1 MSNSETISVKIGRIL
16 VNSKLQKII
25 ETYQCSPYGKAIL
38 RNEDVD
44 YLIKMLAQ
52 SRDTIRAIAPW
63 IAASFEGEVCSEYA
77 EAANNLLEL
86 ERELS
91 GEEELPMLI
100 VDVFDVELSEQ
111 LELDFSN
118 EEDGTDFH

>member
-1 MSNSETISVKIGRIL
+1 M
-16 VNSKLQKII
+16 NSKLQKII

-44 YLIKMLAQ
+44 YLIKMLVE
-52 SRDTIRAIAPW
+52 SRDTVRAIAPW

-86 ERELS
+86 EKKLS

-100 VDVFDVELSEQ
+100 VDVFDVEL
-111 LELDFSN
+111 L

>member
-1 MSNSETISVKIGRIL
+1 M
-16 VNSKLQKII
+16 NSKLQKII
-25 ETYQCSPYGKAIL
+25 ETYQSSPYGKAIL

-44 YLIKMLAQ
+44 YLIELAVK
-52 SRDTIRAIAPW
+52 SRDTVRAIAPW
-63 IAASFEGEVCSEYA
+63 IAASFEDAVCSEYA

-86 ERELS
+86 EQELS

-100 VDVFDVELSEQ
+100 VDVFDVESSEQ

>member
-1 MSNSETISVKIGRIL
+1 V
-16 VNSKLQKII
+16 
-25 ETYQCSPYGKAIL
+25 
-38 RNEDVD
+38 
-44 YLIKMLAQ
+44 
-52 SRDTIRAIAPW
+52 RAIAPW